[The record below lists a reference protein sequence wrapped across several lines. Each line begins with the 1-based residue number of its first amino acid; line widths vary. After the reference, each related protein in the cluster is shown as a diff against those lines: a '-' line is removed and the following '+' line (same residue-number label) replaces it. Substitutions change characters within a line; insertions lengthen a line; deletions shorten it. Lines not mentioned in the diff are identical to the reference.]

1 MKHASSDNIFIL
13 NSISIIVQKP
23 HKYHL
28 QIPYLIYWVL
38 HNPSKKILILIPKKF
53 KYHIHMTVKCSWPD
67 FMVHNLHVQNVSSGL
82 PPTIHKF

>member
-13 NSISIIVQKP
+13 NSIIVQKP

-28 QIPYLIYWVL
+28 QIPYLISWVL

-53 KYHIHMTVKCSWPD
+53 KYHIHMTVKSSCPD
-67 FMVHNLHVQNVSSGL
+67 FMVQNLHVQNVSSEL
-82 PPTIHKF
+82 PLTIHKF

>member
-28 QIPYLIYWVL
+28 QIYALL
-38 HNPSKKILILIPKKF
+38 DKLS
-53 KYHIHMTVKCSWPD
+53 TA
-67 FMVHNLHVQNVSSGL
+67 
-82 PPTIHKF
+82 